1 MKVLID
7 ESLPRYLKQVLA
19 EHEPFTTQERGW
31 AGIRN
36 NELLMRAESN
46 FDVLLTAD
54 KNLRYQQN
62 LKGLSLAIIV
72 FPSNRLSVVEA
83 LAEKLQDALSTIKS
97 GEVLELGI

>member
-1 MKVLID
+1 VRILID

-19 EHEPFTTQERGW
+19 EHSAFTVQEMGW

-36 NELLMRAESN
+36 SELLAKAESN

-62 LKGLSLAIIV
+62 LSGLALAIIV
-72 FPSNRLSVVEA
+72 FPSNRLSVVKT
-83 LAEKLQDALSTIKS
+83 LAPQVKDALSVIRQ
-97 GEVLELGI
+97 GEIIEL